1 MAGNSN
7 DNDEMKEAAEDAKD
21 ALDEMKD
28 LIEDAIK
35 AAAKMKSKPD
45 AKAGKAL
52 ADDIKEIMTK
62 AKKLQALAD
71 DLKG

>member
-1 MAGNSN
+1 MPANSN
-7 DNDEMKEAAEDAKD
+7 DNDEMKEAAEDAAD
-21 ALDEMKD
+21 ALDEIKD

-35 AAAKMKSKPD
+35 AAAKIKSKPD
-45 AKAGKAL
+45 AKASKTL

-62 AKKLQALAD
+62 VKKLQAVAD